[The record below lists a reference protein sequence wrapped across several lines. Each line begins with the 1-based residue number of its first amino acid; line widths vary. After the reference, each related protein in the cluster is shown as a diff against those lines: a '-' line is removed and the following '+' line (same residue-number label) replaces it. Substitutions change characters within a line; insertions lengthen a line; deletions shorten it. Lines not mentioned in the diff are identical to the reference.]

1 MEALAAPAALILG
14 VTLALT
20 VGNRWPKQTKTLQTY
35 LLQGS
40 VVGLGFGLNLSVLA
54 KVGVAGLGQTLVGL
68 GGALGLTWVLAK
80 VLKTDPITSLLV
92 GVGTAICG
100 GSAIAAV
107 APAIGAKSHQTSV
120 ALGIVFLLN
129 GVALLLFPAV
139 GHLVHLAPADFGLW
153 SALAIHDT
161 SSVVG
166 ASMQF
171 GPEALAVGTTVK
183 LARALWILPVA
194 AIAAKVVKHEGGDGK
209 RTYPWFILFFVGAAA
224 LVTVVPALAPLG
236 KQVAAFAKFGL
247 VASLFFVGFG
257 VSREAL
263 KQVGARPAALGVL
276 LWLLIGSATLAAIM
290 AGVWRSPL

>member
-1 MEALAAPAALILG
+1 VEALAAPTALVSGIA
-14 VTLALT
+14 LALT
-20 VGNRWPKQTKTLQTY
+20 VGNRWPSKTKVLQTY

-40 VVGLGFGLNLSVLA
+40 VVGLGFGLNLGVLA
-54 KVGVAGLGQTLVGL
+54 RVGVAGLGQTLMGL
-68 GGALGLTWVLAK
+68 SGALGLTWVLAK
-80 VLKTDPITSLLV
+80 LFKTDGITSLLI

-107 APAIGAKSHQTSV
+107 APAVGAKSHQTSV

-129 GVALLLFPAV
+129 GLALLVFPVV
-139 GHLVHLAPADFGLW
+139 GHLVPMQPADFGLW

-194 AIAAKVVKHEGGDGK
+194 AVAARVVKQEGGEAK
-209 RTYPWFILFFVGAAA
+209 RSYPWFILLFVGAAA
-224 LVTVVPALAPLG
+224 LVTVAPSLVEAG
-236 KQVAAFAKFGL
+236 RAVASWARWGL

-257 VSREAL
+257 VSRDAL
-263 KQVGARPAALGVL
+263 KQVGARAAALGVT
-276 LWLLIGSATLAAIM
+276 LWLLVAAGTLALIIT
-290 AGVWRSPL
+290 GVWRSPC

>member
-1 MEALAAPAALILG
+1 MEALAAPTALVSGIA
-14 VTLALT
+14 LALT
-20 VGNRWPKQTKTLQTY
+20 VGNRWPSKTKVLQTY

-40 VVGLGFGLNLSVLA
+40 VVGLGFGLNLGVLA
-54 KVGVAGLGQTLVGL
+54 RVGVAGLGQTLMGL
-68 GGALGLTWVLAK
+68 SGALGLTWVLAK
-80 VLKTDPITSLLV
+80 LFKTDGITSLLI

-107 APAIGAKSHQTSV
+107 APAVGAKSHQTSV

-129 GVALLLFPAV
+129 GLALLVFPVV
-139 GHLVHLAPADFGLW
+139 GHLVPMQPADFGLW

-194 AIAAKVVKHEGGDGK
+194 AVAARVVKQEGGEAK
-209 RTYPWFILFFVGAAA
+209 RSYPWFILLFVGAAA
-224 LVTVVPALAPLG
+224 LVTVAPSLVEAG
-236 KQVAAFAKFGL
+236 RAVASWARWGL

-257 VSREAL
+257 VSRDAL
-263 KQVGARPAALGVL
+263 KQVGARAAALGVT
-276 LWLLIGSATLAAIM
+276 LWLLVAAGTLALIIT
-290 AGVWRSPL
+290 GVWRSPC

>member
-1 MEALAAPAALILG
+1 MEALAAPAALLTG
-14 VTLALT
+14 VALALT
-20 VGNRWPKQTKTLQTY
+20 VGNRWPAQTKTLQTY

-40 VVGLGFGLNLSVLA
+40 VVGLGFGLNLGVLA

-68 GGALGLTWVLAK
+68 SGALGLTWLLSRA
-80 VLKTDPITSLLV
+80 LRTDGVTSLLI

-107 APAIGAKSHQTSV
+107 APAVGAKSHQTSV
-120 ALGIVFLLN
+120 ALGLVFILN
-129 GVALLLFPAV
+129 GVALLLFPAA
-139 GHLVHLAPADFGLW
+139 GHLLSLSPSDFGLW

-166 ASMQF
+166 ASLQF

-194 AIAAKVVKHEGGDGK
+194 VIAARVVKPEGAQGK
-209 RTYPWFILFFVGAAA
+209 RSYPWFILLFVGAAA
-224 LVTVVPALAPLG
+224 LVTAVPGLAEVG
-236 KQVAAFAKFGL
+236 KLVAGWAKWGL

-257 VSREAL
+257 VSRDAL
-263 KQVGARPAALGVL
+263 RQVGARAALLGVA
-276 LWLLIGSATLAAIM
+276 LWLLVAGATLGLIV
-290 AGVWRSPL
+290 AGVWRAPL